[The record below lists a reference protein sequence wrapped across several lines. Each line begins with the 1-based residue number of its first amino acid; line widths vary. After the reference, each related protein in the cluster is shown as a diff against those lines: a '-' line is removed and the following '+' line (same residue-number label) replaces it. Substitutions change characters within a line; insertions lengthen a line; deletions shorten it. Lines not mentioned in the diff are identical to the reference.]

1 MRLID
6 ACCSN
11 VQYAKPGYLL
21 FLRGQ
26 TLMAQAFDAR
36 ALTLTGS
43 PSRIAEGLRY
53 SAGHQHGFFAASD
66 TGTLVYASGGS
77 SAGNRLVWVDRSG
90 KLIRQVTES
99 LRSHGHLTLSPDGH
113 HIAVPVNSDGG
124 MHIWVNKVPDADVV
138 RFTFG
143 QVYDPNAVWS
153 RTGAELLWASSR
165 PEFGFYKKPFNGSGS
180 AQMVW
185 RAPVG
190 TTSSIDNQ
198 PTDWSP
204 DGTHLLF
211 QSQGKNTGWDLW
223 ELPLSGDQKARALI
237 QTPSND
243 GQGQFSPDGRW
254 VAYASDESGQLE
266 VYIQRFPLTEGKWRV
281 SVAGG
286 MLPAWRRDGKEL
298 FFLEPGSG
306 RMMAVDVVT
315 DTEDFRSDQAASPV
329 STARRGDH
337 SCV

>member
-1 MRLID
+1 M
-6 ACCSN
+6 
-11 VQYAKPGYLL
+11 
-21 FLRGQ
+21 
-26 TLMAQAFDAR
+26 
-36 ALTLTGS
+36 
-43 PSRIAEGLRY
+43 
-53 SAGHQHGFFAASD
+53 
-66 TGTLVYASGGS
+66 
-77 SAGNRLVWVDRSG
+77 WVDRSG

-99 LRSHGHLTLSPDGH
+99 LRQHGHLTLSPDGH
-113 HIAVPVNSDGG
+113 HIAVGVFSDGG
-124 MHIWVNKVPDADVV
+124 THIWANKVPDADVV
-138 RFTFG
+138 PFTFG

-165 PEFGFYKKPFNGSGS
+165 PEFGFYRKPFNGSGS
-180 AQMVW
+180 AKMVW

-223 ELPLSGDQKARALI
+223 ELPLSGDQKAQALI

-254 VAYASDESGQLE
+254 VAYASDESGRLE
-266 VYIQRFPLTEGKWRV
+266 VYVQPFPLTGAKWPV

-315 DTEDFRSDQAASPV
+315 DTEDFRSDKPHLLFQLPATAITHASEPGSHYGVTPDGQRFLVILPADETPV
-329 STARRGDH
+329 QIAQRHRQLEQRSAPMNACYRDCRLSTVDH
-337 SCV
+337 RLATDREVTNGCGGRWVPS